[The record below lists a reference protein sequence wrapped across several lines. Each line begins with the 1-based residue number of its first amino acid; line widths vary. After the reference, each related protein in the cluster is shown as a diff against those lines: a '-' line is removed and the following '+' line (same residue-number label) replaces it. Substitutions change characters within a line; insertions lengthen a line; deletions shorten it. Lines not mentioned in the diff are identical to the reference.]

1 MLRAFVGVLFFVF
14 TVVGMA
20 TAGGPVGAEQTRMQS
35 SVESQEFERTTFRIN
50 VSENG
55 SARWTVMYRYDLSNE
70 TERKRFTTFAS
81 EFNVYANFKEQAW
94 NLIEMGN
101 NETGRQMRAIGFTRQ
116 AYVGHLNNSGIIEM
130 SFLWTNFSV
139 VTDDRIIIGD
149 VFGSDLYI
157 GSNQRLTV
165 TWGENLS
172 YSSASP
178 TPDDR
183 SADTVTWIAGEDGR
197 KFNASEP
204 KVVLQ
209 RSATKSESG
218 LKAMIT
224 EALNNTSMPWI
235 IGLAV
240 LALVIVGGGVAYRT
254 SAIGTELPDE
264 ADTVTSS
271 STATIA
277 EEELMADEDRVLMLL
292 RNNDGRMRQA
302 NIVNETNWSKSKV
315 SMLLS
320 DMDDEDLISKLQ
332 VGREN
337 IISITG
343 NEPEAA
349 RSPFEDEE

>member
-20 TAGGPVGAEQTRMQS
+20 AAGGPVGAEQTHIQS
-35 SVESQEFERTTFRIN
+35 SIESQEFKRTTFRIN
-50 VSENG
+50 ASENG
-55 SARWTVMYRYDLSNE
+55 SARWTVIYRYDLSNE
-70 TERKRFTTFAS
+70 TERKRFATFAS
-81 EFNVYANFKEQAW
+81 EFNVYTEFKDQAR
-94 NLIEMGN
+94 NLIEMGTN
-101 NETGRQMRAIGFTRQ
+101 QPGRQMSAIGFIRR

-130 SFLWTNFSV
+130 SFRWANFSV
-139 VTDDRIIIGD
+139 VEDDRITTGN
-149 VFGSDLYI
+149 VFGSGLYI
-157 GSNQRLTV
+157 GSNQRFTV
-165 TWGENLS
+165 TWGENPS

-178 TPDDR
+178 TPDDQ
-183 SADTVTWIAGEDGR
+183 SADTVTWIAGEGGR

-204 KVVLQ
+204 RVVLQ
-209 RSATKSESG
+209 RSATGSESG
-218 LKAMIT
+218 LKA
-224 EALNNTSMPWI
+224 LNNTSLPWL
-235 IGLAV
+235 IGFAI

-254 SAIGTELPDE
+254 SAIGTEIPDE
-264 ADTVTSS
+264 TDTVTS
-271 STATIA
+271 TTTIT

-320 DMDDEDLISKLQ
+320 DMDEENLISKLQ

-349 RSPFEDEE
+349 RSPFEDDE

>member
-1 MLRAFVGVLFFVF
+1 MWYDLGIVDPSTLIRAIHTGFISIRREYGTMLRAFVGVLFFVF

-20 TAGGPVGAEQTRMQS
+20 TAGGPVGAEQTHIQS
-35 SVESQEFERTTFRIN
+35 SIESQEFERTAFRIN

-55 SARWTVMYRYDLSNE
+55 SARWTVIYRYDLSNE
-70 TERKRFTTFAS
+70 TKRKRFATFAS
-81 EFNVYANFKEQAW
+81 EF
-94 NLIEMGN
+94 
-101 NETGRQMRAIGFTRQ
+101 
-116 AYVGHLNNSGIIEM
+116 H
-130 SFLWTNFSV
+130 
-139 VTDDRIIIGD
+139 
-149 VFGSDLYI
+149 
-157 GSNQRLTV
+157 
-165 TWGENLS
+165 
-172 YSSASP
+172 
-178 TPDDR
+178 DR
-183 SADTVTWIAGEDGR
+183 SPDTVTWIAGEDRR

-204 KVVLQ
+204 RVVLQ
-209 RSATKSESG
+209 RSTTEPESG
-218 LKAMIT
+218 LKTMIA
-224 EALNNTSMPWI
+224 EALNNTMLPWL
-235 IGLAV
+235 IGFAV

-254 SAIGTELPDE
+254 SAIGTEIPDE
-264 ADTVTSS
+264 ADTVTST
-271 STATIA
+271 STATIS

-320 DMDDEDLISKLQ
+320 EMDDEDLISKLQ